1 MTLSFASSASI
12 LAWSMILDDLAL
24 WDSLADASMT
34 VEAGAGVADCT
45 NVGFC

>member
-1 MTLSFASSASI
+1 ML
-12 LAWSMILDDLAL
+12 LDDLAL

-34 VEAGAGVADCT
+34 VRAGAGVGDYT